1 MLSIITKMKEFLT
14 EALVLDVEDF
24 AEFDKVISL
33 YTKELGRV
41 SAKAR
46 GARKIT
52 SKLTG
57 HLQSLDFTRVRLVGE
72 NNFQI
77 TDALA
82 FKKMERTPE
91 SLAAVRFLKEM
102 TFELQPDS
110 DLWNLLKKNKKFSN
124 NDLLSVLGF
133 DPEFSEC
140 GACSAKKPE
149 FFSKTEQVFLCKRCS
164 LKIPKNEVILI
175 DAIR

>member
-1 MLSIITKMKEFLT
+1 MSTTAKMKEILT
-14 EALVLDVEDF
+14 EALVLDVEDS
-24 AEFDKVISL
+24 AEFDKIVSL

-52 SKLTG
+52 SKLNG
-57 HLQSLDFTRVRLVGE
+57 HLQPLDFTRARLMGE

-91 SLAAVRFLKEM
+91 SLAAVKFVKDM
-102 TFELQPDS
+102 TFELQPDP
-110 DLWNLLKKNKKFSN
+110 DLWNLLKKNKKFSGK
-124 NDLLSVLGF
+124 DLLKVLGF
-133 DPEFSEC
+133 DPVYSEC
-140 GACSAKKPE
+140 AVCAAKKPE
-149 FFSKTEQVFLCKRCS
+149 FFSKTEQIFLCRRCS

-175 DAIR
+175 HATR